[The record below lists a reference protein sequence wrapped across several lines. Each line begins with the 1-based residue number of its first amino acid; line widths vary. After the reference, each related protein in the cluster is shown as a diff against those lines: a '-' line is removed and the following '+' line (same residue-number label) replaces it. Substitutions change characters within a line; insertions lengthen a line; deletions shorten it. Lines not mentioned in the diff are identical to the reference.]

1 MTMTTTSKDFYEAD
15 EVEGVLGR
23 LLTVQVEKRQVYG
36 VDKYYPIKGNLMSS
50 LVVAL
55 TGTKTLTSQHINV
68 LKDFGYEVKAISNTE
83 IL

>member
-1 MTMTTTSKDFYEAD
+1 MTTTSKDFYEAD

-55 TGTKTLTSQHINV
+55 TGTKTLTSQNINV